1 MKREWT
7 IIAVSIGVT
16 AAAAVVAPLV
26 PGPPA
31 LSREFEAHREFV
43 RLRDPDKSRFYFSS
57 LRNVGSNRTF
67 WFGTY
72 GDTLVHVSTVDGI
85 ETYQVDQWE
94 ALEGPDRIKCRLS
107 VRFREMTALGF
118 EIAPVASGARC

>member
-7 IIAVSIGVT
+7 IIAVSIGVI
-16 AAAAVVAPLV
+16 AAAAIVAPLV

-31 LSREFEAHREFV
+31 MSRQLEAHREFV
-43 RLRDPDKSRFYFSS
+43 RLRDPDKARFYFSP
-57 LRNVGSNRTF
+57 LRNIGSNRTF

-94 ALEGPDRIKCRLS
+94 ALEGPDRVKCRLT
-107 VRFREMTALGF
+107 VLFRETTVLGF
-118 EIAPVASGARC
+118 EIEPVASGARC